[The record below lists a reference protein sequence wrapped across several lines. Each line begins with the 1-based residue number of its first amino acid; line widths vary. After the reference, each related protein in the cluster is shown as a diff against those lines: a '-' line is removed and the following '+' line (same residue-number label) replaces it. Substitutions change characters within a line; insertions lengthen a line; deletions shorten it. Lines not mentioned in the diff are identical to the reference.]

1 MKKIGKEWF
10 APLRVS
16 RMNSKL
22 YFPAPD
28 VVSLDL
34 GIRESD
40 SFIHGHIPSTKTV
53 YCFGGSTTFGHGV
66 HHEDT
71 WPKQLNIENYTSFN
85 CGSVKSDL
93 KANLHMIL
101 DLLRLGHRPN
111 IVIFYDGVN
120 ENTGYT
126 IWDSSIPQYVD
137 YDVQFFSI
145 REIVYKYRV
154 LKLRINSLIYSVIGQ
169 PILQALYYL
178 LKEKTIKNKS
188 FLSILTFKVRNFYTN
203 SSIESNFISSAA
215 ISYTNTKK
223 LIEIILSNL
232 GVEKT
237 LFFLQ
242 PTIWNTPQK
251 TVSSTRHEYL
261 KDLYNEIARLNPD
274 VIDISEICG
283 SLLSEDMFFDWQHL
297 DERGHKIVAKIIE
310 KFIFD
315 EIAQKKKK

>member
-1 MKKIGKEWF
+1 MKKMSKEWF

-28 VVSLDL
+28 VVSLDF

-40 SFIHGHIPSTKTV
+40 SFIHGHIPSTKTI

-66 HHEDT
+66 RHKDT
-71 WPKQLNIENYTSFN
+71 WPKQLNIENYTAYN

-93 KANLHMIL
+93 KANLHMML

-111 IVIFYDGVN
+111 IVIFLDGVN
-120 ENTGYT
+120 ENTGFT

-145 REIVYKYRV
+145 REIVFKYRV
-154 LKLRINSLIYSVIGQ
+154 LKFRINSLIYSIIGQ
-169 PILQALYYL
+169 PILSALYYL
-178 LKEKTIKNKS
+178 LKEKIIKNNS
-188 FLSILTFKVRNFYTN
+188 FFSIFSFKVRNFFTN
-203 SSIESNFISSAA
+203 SSIGPNFICAAA
-215 ISYTNTKK
+215 ISYTNTRK
-223 LIEIILSNL
+223 LIELILSNF

-251 TVSSTRHEYL
+251 PVSSARSEYL
-261 KDLYNEIARLNPD
+261 KDLYSEISRLNPD

-283 SLLSEDMFFDWQHL
+283 SLLSEDMFFDWNHQ

-315 EIAQKKKK
+315 EIVQKKEK

>member
-1 MKKIGKEWF
+1 MKKMSKEWF
-10 APLRVS
+10 VPLRVA

-40 SFIHGHIPSTKTV
+40 SFIHENIPNTKTV

-66 HHEDT
+66 LHKDT
-71 WPKQLNIENYTSFN
+71 WPKQLNLENYTAFN

-93 KANLHMIL
+93 KANLHMLL

-126 IWDSSIPQYVD
+126 IWDSSIPKYVD

-145 REIVYKYRV
+145 REIVFKYRV
-154 LKLRINSLIYSVIGQ
+154 LKFRLNSLIYSIIGQ
-169 PILQALYYL
+169 SILQTLYFL
-178 LKEKTIKNKS
+178 LKEKQLKNNS
-188 FLSILTFKVRNFYTN
+188 FFSIFSLKVRNFFTN

-223 LIEIILSNL
+223 LIELILSNF

-242 PTIWNTPQK
+242 PTIWNTPQNP
-251 TVSSTRHEYL
+251 VSSPRREYL
-261 KDLYNEIARLNPD
+261 KDIYSEISRLNPD

-283 SLLSEDMFFDWQHL
+283 NLLKVDMFFDWNHH

-315 EIAQKKKK
+315 KIV